1 MARSTPWLHLVLG
14 AALLASLGTAGCGAK
29 GQEPGKQA
37 AAEKAAPPI
46 VLGAQDVATARLSAA
61 DAGVVV
67 TGSLQPAWIVSV
79 KAQVP
84 GTVEG
89 IRVDRGVAVR
99 RGQVL
104 ARLRAEGIRGQAEG
118 ARAAVAAA
126 EAGLAVA
133 RQRLES
139 AKTLREAGAMSQID
153 FQAAQAG
160 YEAAAAQLAAARAQA
175 AGAAEQAGHATLVA
189 PIDGVIGQRNVEEG
203 EAVSPG
209 QELFTVV
216 RSDWLELSGQVPVDE
231 AARVRR
237 GQPVVFTLDAYP
249 GREFRGEVN
258 RIEPMADPQTRQV
271 GIYVRLKNPGT
282 LIGGQFASGR
292 IVPDSAEQ
300 AVVVPET
307 AVRREGASTYVLVVQ
322 GGQVA
327 RRAVQAGPVN
337 PATGMVPVRSG
348 VKAGERVIV
357 TPATTLPEGTR
368 VQLAADGGGEG

>member
-1 MARSTPWLHLVLG
+1 MARATPRFHLVLT
-14 AALLASLGTAGCGAK
+14 AALPLLLGAAGCGPKQDEKAK
-29 GQEPGKQA
+29 GNAETTPQA
-37 AAEKAAPPI
+37 V
-46 VLGAQDVATARLSAA
+46 VLGAQDLATAHLSAA

-84 GTVEG
+84 GTVQG
-89 IRVDRGVAVR
+89 IRADRGVPVR

-104 ARLRAEGIRGQAEG
+104 ASILAEGLRGQAEG

-126 EAGLAVA
+126 DANLALA

-153 FQAAQAG
+153 YQAAQAG
-160 YEAAAAQLAAARAQA
+160 YEAAVAQAVAARAQA
-175 AGAAEQAGHATLVA
+175 AGAVEQAGHATLVA
-189 PIDGVIGQRNVEEG
+189 PIDGVVGQRKVEEG

-271 GIYVRLKNPGT
+271 GIYVRMKNPGT
-282 LIGGQFASGR
+282 LIGGQFAAGR
-292 IVPDSAEQ
+292 IVAGQAEQ

-307 AVRREGASTYVLVVQ
+307 AVRREGTAAYVLVVQ
-322 GGQVA
+322 GDQVA
-327 RRAVQAGPVN
+327 RRTVQVGAAN
-337 PATGMVPVRSG
+337 PATGMVPVHSG
-348 VKAGERVIV
+348 LKAGERVIV
-357 TPATTLPEGTR
+357 TPAATLPEGTR
-368 VQLAADGGGEG
+368 VQVGASSGGES